1 MKYRAWYDATIWL
14 LFTAIG
20 FLLPVAVGIL
30 APLAFKADVTMDGVA
45 GAGQFAISSAGL
57 LMMTSYFIARPSS
70 LSRLPL
76 TEWFALASVTGLVIG
91 TVLFVLAT
99 LDTSGV
105 TVDSRFYIV
114 PSIILFGIALIVAF
128 IAVGLDKTRDIESS
142 TFLDEQRQSDLNQ
155 IGRDLDDTFGGDG
168 TV

>member
-76 TEWFALASVTGLVIG
+76 TEWFALASVTP
-91 TVLFVLAT
+91 A
-99 LDTSGV
+99 
-105 TVDSRFYIV
+105 
-114 PSIILFGIALIVAF
+114 
-128 IAVGLDKTRDIESS
+128 
-142 TFLDEQRQSDLNQ
+142 
-155 IGRDLDDTFGGDG
+155 
-168 TV
+168 